1 MVTYYLRQ
9 LPQDGRKL
17 DSMDENSDNLAT
29 TQIATASLEHLTGSV
44 RCTVSWLTGIAVDV
58 SLGDDSMIRI
68 VEPGSE
74 LPQDTIVARLHR
86 SDDSY
91 EIEARNDQ
99 PLWIN
104 GKAIVTK
111 QLEQRDL
118 IEFGDTGPICR
129 YRLYPQGSR
138 VRRSLGDMVND
149 CIDYTRVSRK
159 PRAARLRIAVGDF
172 FRDFA
177 FETTVLFRLSVIA
190 AIVVLF
196 VTVFYQ
202 NRASVRLQ
210 QQAESSALQLESFA
224 RTLTRTNLEALRLSD
239 LNTLRKKLD
248 QSLTIAAERLD
259 LLEKRSAASTRVI
272 AEATRSVVFL
282 QGAYGFRDTES
293 ERMLLYRVNDEG
305 QPLFS
310 NFGEPLLTL
319 EGDGEVAERQFT
331 GTAFV
336 VSSNGALLTNRH
348 VAKPWEDDTSVE
360 SLVEQGMEPVLIKF
374 VGYLP
379 YIDTSFPVR
388 LLKAS
393 DESDLAILL
402 CSDVVN
408 DLPYLSLSDKQ
419 LKPGDEV
426 IVMGYPTGLRSML
439 AQTGDAFLAELQ
451 EDENL
456 EFWDVA
462 ERLSQSEFIRPL
474 ASRGIVGQLTT
485 ATVVYDADTTHGG
498 SGGPVLDVNGDVV
511 AINTAIIPEYGGSN
525 FGVPVEYARRLLAEA
540 DLL

>member
-1 MVTYYLRQ
+1 
-9 LPQDGRKL
+9 
-17 DSMDENSDNLAT
+17 MDEISDNLAV
-29 TQIATASLEHLTGSV
+29 TQIATASLEHLTGSE

-58 SLGDDSMIRI
+58 SLSDDHRIRI
-68 VEPGSE
+68 VEPDSE
-74 LPQDTIVARLHR
+74 LALDTVIARLHR
-86 SDDSY
+86 SGDSY
-91 EIEARNDQ
+91 EIEARNDY

-104 GKAIVTK
+104 GKPVVSK

-118 IEFGDTGPICR
+118 IEFGDTGPLCR
-129 YRLYPQGSR
+129 YRLYQQGSR
-138 VRRSLGDMVND
+138 VQRSLGDMVSD

-159 PRAARLRIAVGDF
+159 PRAARLSSAFRNF

-177 FETTVLFRLSVIA
+177 FETTLLFRLSVIA
-190 AIVVLF
+190 AIVILF
-196 VTVFYQ
+196 LTVFYQ
-202 NRASVRLQ
+202 NRANVRLQ

-239 LNTLRKKLD
+239 LNTLRQKLD
-248 QSLTIAAERLD
+248 QSLSIAAERLD
-259 LLEKRSAASTRVI
+259 LLEKRSAASIRVI

-282 QGAYGFRDTES
+282 QGAYGFRDTAS
-293 ERMLLYRVNDEG
+293 ERMLRYRVNDAG

-310 NFGEPLLTL
+310 WRGEPLFTV

-336 VSSNGALLTNRH
+336 VSSNGALMTNRH

-374 VGYLP
+374 VAYLP

-402 CSDVVN
+402 CSDVVGN
-408 DLPYLSLSDKQ
+408 LPYLRLSDKQ

-462 ERLSQSEFIRPL
+462 ERLSKSNFIRPL

-485 ATVVYDADTTHGG
+485 ATIVYDADTTHGG
-498 SGGPVLDVNGDVV
+498 SGGPVLDINGNVV

-525 FGVPVEYARRLLAEA
+525 FGVPVEHAKRLLAQV

>member
-1 MVTYYLRQ
+1 MVTHYLRQ
-9 LPQDGRKL
+9 LLLDGRKL
-17 DSMDENSDNLAT
+17 DAMDEKSDNLAT

-58 SLGDDSMIRI
+58 SLGDDHMIRI
-68 VEPGSE
+68 GEPDSE

-86 SDDSY
+86 AGDSY

-104 GKAIVTK
+104 GKAVVVK

-118 IEFGDTGPICR
+118 IEFGDTGPLCR

-138 VRRSLGDMVND
+138 VRKSLGDMVSD

-159 PRAARLRIAVGDF
+159 PRAARLRIAFGDF

-177 FETTVLFRLSVIA
+177 FKTTVLFRLSVIA

-239 LNTLRKKLD
+239 LNTLRQKLD

-259 LLEKRSAASTRVI
+259 ILEKRSAASTRVI

-282 QGAYGFRDTES
+282 QGAYGFRDTAS
-293 ERMLLYRVNDEG
+293 ERMLLYKVNDEG

-310 NFGEPLLTL
+310 YLGEPLLTL

-348 VAKPWEDDTSVE
+348 VAKPWEDGTSVE

-379 YIDTSFPVR
+379 YIDTAFPVR

-402 CSDVVN
+402 CSDVVGN
-408 DLPYLSLSDKQ
+408 LPYLSLSEKP

-439 AQTGDAFLAELQ
+439 AQTGDAFLAKLQ

-456 EFWDVA
+456 DFWDVA

-485 ATVVYDADTTHGG
+485 ATIVYDADTTHGG
-498 SGGPVLDVNGDVV
+498 SGGPVLDVNGGVV

-540 DLL
+540 DLF